1 MHDIIVSLHM
11 FIEEKK
17 TSVCCASKM
26 GGYSMMFYCLL
37 TTANVNI
44 FFFFLNSL
52 WQWRGYAVLLEATL
66 TKNNGIIQNGDDGAA
81 QKKIVWAIILTFGD
95 IIAIVRWFNRKT
107 RMEQRRHA
115 KFDSE
120 DVDRR
125 KLKKKPMMP
134 RFYFAQLIDQ
144 KKQITISEN
153 GGSEGGKCIRWGH
166 IVS

>member
-1 MHDIIVSLHM
+1 MLRKQNGRLFNDV
-11 FIEEKK
+11 
-17 TSVCCASKM
+17 
-26 GGYSMMFYCLL
+26 LL
-37 TTANVNI
+37 PVNDCQREYI
-44 FFFFLNSL
+44 FFFLNSP

-125 KLKKKPMMP
+125 KKKKKPMMP

-144 KKQITISEN
+144 KKQITRSEN
-153 GGSEGGKCIRWGH
+153 GGSEGGKCIRWGR